1 MNKLKIFT
9 FAIIILAVCSSGL
22 YAQRD
27 SSGRKLKKVIREKL
41 VEKIGID
48 ETTADKVITLQT
60 KHRKEIKE
68 LRKLQA
74 DYLKDI
80 TDNPE
85 SQDISSKL
93 DAFVDCDNKIY
104 QKRKEF
110 LDDLKSFL
118 TPKQIAQM
126 MSFSKDLSKFMK
138 KEMRNKHR
146 DSDDR

>member
-1 MNKLKIFT
+1 MNKLKIF
-9 FAIIILAVCSSGL
+9 AAAVLILAIYTTSL

-27 SSGRKLKKVIREKL
+27 TSGRKLKKVIREKL

-48 ETTADKVITLQT
+48 ETTADKVITLQS

-68 LRKLQA
+68 LKKMQA
-74 DYLKDI
+74 EYLIDI
-80 TDNPE
+80 TENPE
-85 SQDISSKL
+85 SSDISSKL
-93 DAFVDCDNKIY
+93 DAFVDCDSKIY

-110 LDDLKSFL
+110 LDELKSYL

-126 MSFSKDLSKFMK
+126 LSFSKDLSKFMK
-138 KEMRNKHR
+138 KEMKNKHR

>member
-48 ETTADKVITLQT
+48 ETTADKVITLQV

-104 QKRKEF
+104 QKRRTR
-110 LDDLKSFL
+110 LD
-118 TPKQIAQM
+118 
-126 MSFSKDLSKFMK
+126 KDIP
-138 KEMRNKHR
+138 
-146 DSDDR
+146 